1 VQKNKIGEYLAK
13 LLARTWLLVTLPD
26 IHRFKKPFIIWLSTT
41 QPHLKYIAT
50 LHWKLSIMACF
61 ADIDVSQGSVATYAR
76 CDGIF
81 NIHLTANLPKK
92 FQWKKYFNRLRFDSI
107 MVMSL
112 WPHLFGPSYRHIL
125 RHQCVVIALCS
136 IGPRFISYR
145 HLAKVL
151 YFILLIFLLVYGSQP
166 ILHIDHNV
174 HHV

>member
-1 VQKNKIGEYLAK
+1 
-13 LLARTWLLVTLPD
+13 
-26 IHRFKKPFIIWLSTT
+26 
-41 QPHLKYIAT
+41 
-50 LHWKLSIMACF
+50 MACF

-92 FQWKKYFNRLRFDSI
+92 FPVKKYFNRLRFDSI

-112 WPHLFGPSYRHIL
+112 WPHFFGPSYRHIL

-145 HLAKVL
+145 HLAEVL